1 MVYRE
6 PRERIWAEEK
16 NLKKEKEEPNGNST
30 TEKRNGCAWKIR
42 DSRRVDDLED
52 ININHLI

>member
-6 PRERIWAEEK
+6 PRERIWAEGK
-16 NLKKEKEEPNGNST
+16 NLKKKKKELNGNSR
-30 TEKRNGCAWKIR
+30 TEKRNRCAWKNR

-52 ININHLI
+52 ININHPI